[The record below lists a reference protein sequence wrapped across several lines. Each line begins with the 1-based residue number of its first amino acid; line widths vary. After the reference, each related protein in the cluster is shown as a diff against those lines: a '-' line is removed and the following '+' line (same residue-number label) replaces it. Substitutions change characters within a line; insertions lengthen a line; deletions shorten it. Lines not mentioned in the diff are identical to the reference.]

1 MMTESEGIA
10 YQRGSYLPVGEASIP
25 ILDPAFTKSDV
36 VFDAVSVWDG
46 SFFRLDDH
54 LRRFRASCDYV
65 RMTPPCPEDEIRRI
79 LAQCVDRAGF
89 SAAIVYM
96 LCTRGRYGG
105 GVAFGDPRT
114 CENEFTAYSVPY
126 YWVVPRDRVETGTH
140 LWVAETRRAPDVAI
154 NQRIK
159 SFNRM
164 DLTRAQFEAFDAGAD
179 APLLLSTD
187 GYLTEGPGFNVW
199 ILRDGKA
206 LTPGDNLL
214 EGITRLTVFDLC
226 REAGM
231 GAETANLR
239 PEELAEADE
248 AFISTS
254 GGGLIPLTRLNG
266 RAIGDGK
273 PGAATRRLVD
283 LYWEKRAQGWHGAPV
298 AELLGLAAA
307 PGAEPA
313 VSR

>member
-1 MMTESEGIA
+1 MTAESKGIA

-65 RMTPPCPEDEIRRI
+65 RMTPPCREDEIKGI
-79 LAQCVDRAGF
+79 LAQCVDRAGL

-114 CENEFTAYSVPY
+114 CGNEFMAYSVPY
-126 YWVVPRDRVETGTH
+126 YWVVPKERVESGTH
-140 LWVAETRRAPDVAI
+140 LWVAETRRVPDAAI
-154 NQRIK
+154 NQRVK

-164 DLTRAQFEAFDAGAD
+164 DLTCAQFEAFDAGAD

-226 REAGM
+226 REAGL

-239 PEELAEADE
+239 PEELAAADE

-254 GGGLIPLTRLNG
+254 GGGLIPLTRVNG

-307 PGAEPA
+307 PVAEPA